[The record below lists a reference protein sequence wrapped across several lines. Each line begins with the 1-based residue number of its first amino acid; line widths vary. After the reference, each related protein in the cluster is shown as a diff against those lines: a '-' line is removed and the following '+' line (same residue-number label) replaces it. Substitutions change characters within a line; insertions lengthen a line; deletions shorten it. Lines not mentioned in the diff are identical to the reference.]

1 VIDWEQYWSG
11 WCGIMWWSWP
21 WAQFIEGASGDEQ
34 FGQIALA
41 AGDEEECTGRVSAC
55 PQSWRAH
62 RRRWDYY
69 RESLRRGGKTQTR
82 GGHGDGTTAASSF
95 IYGGE
100 QGGMNYG

>member
-95 IYGGE
+95 IYSGE

>member
-1 VIDWEQYWSG
+1 
-11 WCGIMWWSWP
+11 MWWSWP

-95 IYGGE
+95 IYSGE